1 MSRIYR
7 SLPPKGSKL
16 GIAFSGGLD
25 TRAAVAWMSRNG
37 MQVYAYTAD
46 LAQPDEKNPADIPPS
61 ALTHGAVAARLV
73 DCREALAREGLIAL
87 QCGAF
92 HLATAGRKYFN
103 TTPLGRAVTATA
115 IVRAMREDDVHV
127 FGDGST
133 HKGNDIQR
141 FYRYGILTN
150 PELRIYKPWLD
161 ARFVSELGGRAE
173 MSDYLTSVGLPY
185 PVGREKA
192 YSTDA
197 NMLGATHEAK
207 NLEHLDSGMHI
218 VEPIMGV
225 AHYRR
230 EVAIEPEQIVIGFE
244 RGLPTTINGIRF
256 ATLSELV
263 LEANRVGGRH
273 GLGMSDQIENRV
285 IEAKS
290 RGIYEAPGLALLHI
304 GYERLISAIH
314 NENTLDLYATLG
326 RRLGRILYEGK
337 WFDPEAMMLKDALTR
352 WVAPSVTGAVTLE
365 LRRGDDYSIL
375 KTEADY
381 MAYAPEK
388 LSMEK
393 VDAVF
398 SPEDRIGALELQ
410 SLSVTDNRALLLHHL
425 STLDRLPTSE
435 GARALTDG
443 EHGRVKELLLG
454 EPALGKTPKG

>member
-7 SLPPKGSKL
+7 ELPPKGSKL

-46 LAQPDEKNPADIPPS
+46 LAQPDEKNPADIPPA
-61 ALTHGAVAARLV
+61 ALTHGAEGARLV
-73 DCREALAREGLIAL
+73 DCRDSMAREGVIAL

-92 HLATAGRKYFN
+92 HLATAGKKYFN

-150 PELRIYKPWLD
+150 PELKIYKPWLD
-161 ARFVSELGGRAE
+161 ARFVRELGGRSE
-173 MSDYLTSVGLPY
+173 MSDYLASVGLPY

-225 AHYRR
+225 AHWKRD
-230 EVAIEPEQIVIGFE
+230 VAIEPEAVVIRFE
-244 RGLPTTINGIRF
+244 CGVPVAINGKRF
-256 ATLSELV
+256 TLTETM
-263 LEANRVGGRH
+263 LEANRIGGRH

-290 RGIYEAPGLALLHI
+290 RGIYEAPGMALLHI
-304 GYERLISAIH
+304 AYERLLSAIH
-314 NENTLDLYATLG
+314 NENTLDLYTTLG
-326 RRLGRILYEGK
+326 RKLGRILYEGR
-337 WFDPEAMMLKDALTR
+337 WFDPEAMLLKDALTR
-352 WVAPSVTGAVTLE
+352 WMAPSVTGEVTVE
-365 LRRGDDYSIL
+365 LRRGDDYSIM

-393 VDAVF
+393 VPAAAF
-398 SPEDRIGALELQ
+398 SPEDRIGALEMQ

-425 STLDRLPTSE
+425 SSMERLAP
-435 GARALTDG
+435 G
-443 EHGRVKELLLG
+443 EDVRVRELLLG
-454 EPALGKTPKG
+454 EPAKKNS